1 MWQEYF
7 EQFIRPQLQD
17 LAARHVS
24 GRELTERLRDIAT
37 AYKIVSV
44 RRQFQI
50 LTNAYKEPPL
60 TVDPSAKD

>member
-24 GRELTERLRDIAT
+24 GRELTERLRDIAA
-37 AYKIVSV
+37 AYKLFLFGDNS
-44 RRQFQI
+44 R
-50 LTNAYKEPPL
+50 
-60 TVDPSAKD
+60 S